1 MNKKRSKFLVIG
13 AGTTGL
19 ILSHEIAKFG
29 DVVLFETGEYR
40 SADPTIDSQLNPALW
55 QKATSEIPL
64 TSRKVSAPQKAL
76 FNRCLDLPTGLGYGG
91 SSNINAM
98 IWTLGHPALYDLR
111 WPKEWS
117 SVEFEW

>member
-1 MNKKRSKFLVIG
+1 MRLLCYYWVQRAEIMNKKRSKFLVIG

-29 DVVLFETGEYR
+29 DVALFEAGECR

-76 FNRCLDLPTGLGYGG
+76 FNRC
-91 SSNINAM
+91 
-98 IWTLGHPALYDLR
+98 
-111 WPKEWS
+111 
-117 SVEFEW
+117 